1 MIDVCGDEYL
11 VLAHTS
17 VTQSDNR
24 IHITTSSLIPNSL
37 LARPYIER
45 RSPHRVW
52 GALFSYEFGKQ
63 ETIVRHKNI
72 QYDGGAGG
80 EATADKL
87 DLTPDLV
94 RRAETKL
101 VGLHANRSQ
110 LRRRIR
116 ALHYLLRTL
125 DTKLSLSKLTAPA
138 SHPKARKSN
147 FNHDQRSEVERNS
160 GTAGISSFGSINTT
174 TVSAVIGVSTE
185 LRRACRIALMESDR
199 PQPCEQILQRIRR

>member
-1 MIDVCGDEYL
+1 
-11 VLAHTS
+11 
-17 VTQSDNR
+17 
-24 IHITTSSLIPNSL
+24 
-37 LARPYIER
+37 
-45 RSPHRVW
+45 
-52 GALFSYEFGKQ
+52 
-63 ETIVRHKNI
+63 VRHKNI

-80 EATADKL
+80 ETTADKP

-199 PQPCEQILQRIRR
+199 PQSCEQILQRIQRRESVCIDGFPDPEIAVAQELSAMLADGEVILKKDNELWQLNRDSNRLVALSRAAGK